1 MVKTRLSLLE
11 KLRLFREKR
20 VFRRVM
26 GYPCDL
32 DNPKTYSEK
41 ITWRKV
47 FDRNP
52 LFPVVQDKLRARDY
66 AREMLGD
73 KEAEE
78 ILVPL
83 YFVTGDPEKIPF
95 DTLPDR
101 YVIKANHG
109 CGWMILVEDGRKV
122 DRRAVVRRCR
132 KWLKTTYGKRR
143 MEWAYSQMKPQVYGE
158 EYLVENG
165 KVPTDYKFLVFGGKV
180 RLVYAYYDRFGEPS
194 EAFFDEKGRRLYIAA
209 KHEAE
214 SGLELPSNFGK
225 MAAIAERLASPFDY
239 LRVDLYSFGGKIRL
253 GEMTVYPG
261 SGTYPYP
268 RHMDDLL
275 GSFWKLPGTGAQTG
289 GRP

>member
-1 MVKTRLSLLE
+1 VVVKTRLSLVE
-11 KLRLFREKR
+11 KLCLFREKR

-41 ITWRKV
+41 IVWRKV

-52 LFPVVQDKLRARDY
+52 LFPLVQDKLRAREY
-66 AREMLGD
+66 VRGMLGD
-73 KEAEE
+73 KEADE

-109 CGWMILVEDGRKV
+109 SGWVIPVEDGRTV
-122 DRRAVVRRCR
+122 DRRAIVDRCR
-132 KWLKTTYGKRR
+132 KWLATTYGKRR
-143 MEWAYSQMKPQVYGE
+143 MEWAYSRMKPLVYGE

-165 KVPTDYKFLVFGGKV
+165 KVPTDYKILVFGGKV

-194 EAFFDEKGRRLYIAA
+194 EAFFDEKGSRLYIAG
-209 KHEAE
+209 KHEAD
-214 SGLELPSNFGK
+214 SGRQLPSNIER
-225 MAAIAERLASPFDY
+225 MTAIAERLGSPFDY
-239 LRVDLYSFGGKIRL
+239 LRVDLYSFEGKIRL

-268 RHMDDLL
+268 RHMDELL
-275 GSFWKLPGTGAQTG
+275 GSYWKLPQTG
-289 GRP
+289 VRS